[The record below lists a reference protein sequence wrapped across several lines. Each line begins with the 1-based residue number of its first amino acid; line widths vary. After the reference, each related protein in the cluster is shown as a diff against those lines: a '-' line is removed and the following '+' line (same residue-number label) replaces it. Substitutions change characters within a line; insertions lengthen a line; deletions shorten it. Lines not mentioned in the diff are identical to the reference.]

1 MKNIKSLL
9 FLLLMT
15 IISLTVFSQPENVN
29 ISADSRIQQ
38 LIDSHIQLNEIQSSI
53 PGFRIQL
60 FIGSGNFSR
69 NNAISEKQKF
79 DSRFPNDKSYLIF
92 NTPNYIVR
100 VGDFRTRL
108 EAEAFRNRIIGV
120 YPEAYIV
127 RDDIALPK

>member
-1 MKNIKSLL
+1 
-9 FLLLMT
+9 MT
-15 IISLTVFSQPENVN
+15 FISLTVFCQPENIN

-38 LIDSHIQLNEIQSSI
+38 LIDKHVQLNEIQASI

-69 NNAISEKQKF
+69 NNAVTEKQKF
-79 DSRFPNDKSYLIF
+79 DSRFSQDKSYLIF

-108 EAEAFRNRIIGV
+108 EAEAYRHKILSI